1 MGFLPST
8 LTILGTNLHVLADP
22 RVDGMTNR
30 ALILYKNG
38 VELVVAGPAV
48 DFVQTLNYEFGA
60 EADIATILWKIRVM
74 AQYGVAA
81 DPIIW
86 EYSFYLDF
94 DPDWGD
100 WGPIS
105 YDPNQYIFAST
116 EAGTYICT
124 LRLTIAQQIPT
135 LLDPE
140 SISSSLVK
148 QLTMKWQELLY
159 EGVGVSLENRYSEYR
174 WPHLANTLIAYL
186 IIRDSVYNS
195 LSASA
200 LAAAATSSSS
210 SEGGAIKKIET
221 GPVNVE
227 RHDGS
232 SVASKAFT
240 AMFNRPGL
248 WEDIQAQLCS
258 LAAKLGI
265 HISGCKNPVVIPL
278 KVIRGSDYAYENQY
292 PRTPLSKTKPSE

>member
-1 MGFLPST
+1 MNFLPST
-8 LTILGTNLHVLADP
+8 LTIVGTNLHVLADP
-22 RVDGMTNR
+22 SVDGMTGR

-74 AQYGVAA
+74 AQYGATA

-94 DPDWGD
+94 DTTWED
-100 WGPIS
+100 WGPIP

-116 EAGTYICT
+116 EAGTYIVT
-124 LRLTIAQQIPT
+124 LRLTISQQVNT
-135 LLDPE
+135 LLAPE
-140 SISSSLVK
+140 SISSSLVN
-148 QLTMKWQELLY
+148 QLTIKWQELLY
-159 EGVGVSLENRYSEYR
+159 EGVGVSLENRHSEYR
-174 WPHLANTLIAYL
+174 WPYLANTLISYL

-195 LSASA
+195 LNASA
-200 LAAAATSSSS
+200 LAASAVSASSSD
-210 SEGGAIKKIET
+210 GGAIKKIET

-232 SVASKAFT
+232 AVASKAF
-240 AMFNRPGL
+240 AIMFSKQGL

-258 LAAKLGI
+258 LAMKLGI
-265 HISGCKNPVVIPL
+265 HISGCKNQPIIPL

-292 PRTPLSKTKPSE
+292 PQTPASNTKPSE